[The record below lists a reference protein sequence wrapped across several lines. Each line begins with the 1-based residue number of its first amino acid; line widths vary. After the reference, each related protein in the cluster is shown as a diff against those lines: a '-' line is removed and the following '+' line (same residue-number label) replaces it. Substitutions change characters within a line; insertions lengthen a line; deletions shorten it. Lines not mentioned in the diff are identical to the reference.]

1 VSGVRRLV
9 ISRIERNF
17 APVERNRAF
26 TLVEIIIA
34 VAIMATLLLLAVPSL
49 EGVLADRRLR
59 SSLDEFNKLVHEA
72 QERSVAEHRA
82 YLLVWTD
89 KNVFLQPEAFAKDEE
104 HKAVAKFELER
115 GTALTLTLPAALSPK
130 PAGQWIF
137 WPTGTC
143 EPAVVRYTGR
153 AGTWT
158 ADYSPLTA
166 HAELRNYA
174 AR

>member
-1 VSGVRRLV
+1 MSVQRS
-9 ISRIERNF
+9 
-17 APVERNRAF
+17 RAF

-59 SSLDEFNKLVHEA
+59 ASLDGFNKLVRDA
-72 QERSVAEHRA
+72 QERSVAEHRP
-82 YLLVWTD
+82 YLLVWSD

-104 HKAVAKFELER
+104 RKPVATFELER
-115 GTALTLTLPAALSPK
+115 GTVLTLTLPAALSSK
-130 PAGQWIF
+130 PAGEWIF

-143 EPAVVRYTGR
+143 EPALVRFAGR

-158 ADYSPLTA
+158 ANYSPLTG
-166 HAELRNYA
+166 HGELTNYA
-174 AR
+174 AK